1 MTTQTI
7 YNYRRVDD
15 DLITGGQPTEEQLRA
30 AAAEGFRTVINLA
43 TFDPERSLPDEAG
56 LVRSLGMAYHH
67 LPVAWDNPTE
77 DNFVAFER
85 LLQAL
90 PPGKTL
96 IHCAANMRVTAIYA
110 LYALKYLGWTDDR
123 ADAFRASVWE
133 GKHYPVWEAFYSRMK
148 ARIMGQRMA

>member
-1 MTTQTI
+1 MTTTTI
-7 YNYRRVDD
+7 HIYRHVDD
-15 DLITGGQPTEEQLRA
+15 ELITGGQPTEEQLRA

-43 TFDPERSLPDEAG
+43 TIDPERSLPDEAG

-77 DNFVAFER
+77 GDFVSFER

-96 IHCAANMRVTAIYA
+96 CHCAANMRVTVFYA
-110 LYALKYLGWTDDR
+110 LYALKHLGWTEAG
-123 ADAFRASVWE
+123 ADAFRATVWE
-133 GKHYPVWEAFYSRMK
+133 ESHHPVWEAFYGRMK
-148 ARIMGQRMA
+148 ARIMG